1 MKKTHRLTTFLALGC
16 LASIGCRSHSAGL
29 REPAPGRGFAGS
41 GGEYESRR
49 RSPPATGRG
58 GRYMGFAEKFNRYYT
73 DRGWKAETTTYV
85 SPRGGGSG
93 NSRDSPAGVTS
104 ALAAVRPGTVIVFL
118 PGRYSGCYQI
128 DAEHGG
134 TYDNPIVLYGERNP
148 DGSLGARI
156 ECCSTGS
163 KRCFNLEAADYVAID
178 GFELIGGIY
187 GIRAVGEGFAANKHQ
202 KGVAV
207 LDCVGHGQH
216 RDPFFTGQSDW
227 FVIEGCTAYDV
238 GKGDGHGIYL
248 SNGSDWN
255 IARNNET
262 YNTIASDFQINA
274 DPLFTC
280 ADQGLDYGDPECH
293 AVAGTSPTGG
303 RGASDFMLVDGN
315 FFHDSK
321 AQGPNFASV
330 RNSVVCNNIFAFP
343 ARHGASFYQETKEP
357 KLGSSNNLIAQNL
370 FVTSVE
376 EKRLLS
382 VLGNSTHNRI
392 ENNVLVAVKIDGST
406 VKVSPNGDLLATDA
420 STIRANA
427 FDHNAWISG
436 HFGATDESA
445 AYSPGATEYRL
456 ATFDPSWF
464 VAFPT
469 ALGHDPSAFAPS
481 ATAPWLDRGS
491 LVVEIPTDRN
501 GNIRHAPVDLGP
513 YER

>member
-156 ECCSTGS
+156 ECCSAGS

-303 RGASDFMLVDGN
+303 RGASDFMLVEGN

-370 FVTSVE
+370 FVTAVE

-382 VLGNSTHNRI
+382 VLGSSTHNRI
-392 ENNVLVAVKIDGST
+392 ENNVLVAVKTDGNT
-406 VKVSPNGDLLATDA
+406 VTASPNGDLLATDA
-420 STIRANA
+420 STIHANV

-436 HFGATDESA
+436 HFGATDVASQKVVAGCA
-445 AYSPGATEYRL
+445 ATC
-456 ATFDPSWF
+456 
-464 VAFPT
+464 VARTKARSFMIS
-469 ALGHDPSAFAPS
+469 GRGGICFAPS
-481 ATAPWLDRGS
+481 RRS
-491 LVVEIPTDRN
+491 FR
-501 GNIRHAPVDLGP
+501 
-513 YER
+513 